1 MGKSVN
7 RNRPRNDREDG
18 RNRKEV
24 KRAIT
29 NIFFIFKMVE

>member
-24 KRAIT
+24 KERLQIYS
-29 NIFFIFKMVE
+29 IYSKW